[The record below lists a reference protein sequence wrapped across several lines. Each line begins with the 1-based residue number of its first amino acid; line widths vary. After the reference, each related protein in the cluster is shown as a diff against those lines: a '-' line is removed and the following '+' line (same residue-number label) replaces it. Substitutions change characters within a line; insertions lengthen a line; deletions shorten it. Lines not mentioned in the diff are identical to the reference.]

1 MACHTWAV
9 RFAGAFCNW
18 GIMFPIIVRVPK
30 ACLFVLYQSGHHG
43 GSAGHGPCEEVGLH
57 GAEAGLPGGTGRL
70 SWGLVVT
77 LIPRTLGMDNGGL
90 EGGEGKGERD
100 IETETD
106 TGKERE
112 RKKKRERE
120 R

>member
-9 RFAGAFCNW
+9 GFAGAVCNW

-77 LIPRTLGMDNGGL
+77 LIPRTLGKDKGGL
-90 EGGEGKGERD
+90 RGGGGE
-100 IETETD
+100 
-106 TGKERE
+106 RE
-112 RKKKRERE
+112 K
-120 R
+120 